1 MNDVL
6 NIFMYFENRIKDQ
19 ATLDKCSVDVI
30 GSDVLGTSL
39 LWMWV
44 GFQIE
49 VEKQLCARGTGGQRS
64 SQCWCYTCAV

>member
-19 ATLDKCSVDVI
+19 TTLDKCSVDVI

-39 LWMWV
+39 LIRNNED
-44 GFQIE
+44 IE
-49 VEKQLCARGTGGQRS
+49 EVSCVKS
-64 SQCWCYTCAV
+64 SEVVFII